1 MNLLAS
7 NLINATITNSES
19 ENEKATVHDVF
30 IDLEEQKLAYVTLK
44 LYKPPHEMD
53 EQESK
58 SFLEKINPLDNKD
71 KKSKQLYYIPEYKI
85 ETIKP
90 GKLTMSGQ
98 KIEEERREPSP
109 NCHSH
114 TKLQEIPI
122 VSETGEQLGELEEII
137 LNTNDKTII
146 GLMLE
151 EEQNK
156 PYLPCEDVV
165 SWNEDKI
172 IVASGAQLKL
182 LDHLEQLR

>member
-7 NLINATITNSES
+7 NLINATITHSDS

-30 IDLEEQKLAYVTLK
+30 IDLEQQKLGYVTLK
-44 LYKPPHEMD
+44 LHKPPHEME

-58 SFLEKINPLDNKD
+58 SLLEKLNPFINNG
-71 KKSKQLYYIPEYKI
+71 KSKKLYYIPDYKI

-90 GKLTMSGQ
+90 GMLTMSGQ
-98 KIEEERREPSP
+98 KVEEELKSPSP

-122 VSETGEQLGELEEII
+122 ESETGERLGELEEII

-156 PYLPCEDVV
+156 PYLPCEYVV

-182 LDHLEQLR
+182 LDYLEQLR